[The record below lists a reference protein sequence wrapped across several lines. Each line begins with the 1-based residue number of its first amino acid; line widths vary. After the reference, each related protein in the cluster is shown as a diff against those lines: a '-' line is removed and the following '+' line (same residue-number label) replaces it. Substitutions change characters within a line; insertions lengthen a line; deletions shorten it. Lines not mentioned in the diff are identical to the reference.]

1 MKRRRVAR
9 IVAVAAA
16 SLALLGLPG
25 GMVAQGADPVL
36 FGYGMGATAT
46 SISMLY
52 NQPSF
57 GVPSEPTFEL
67 RKVHS
72 EAFLDSGPAGRGLG
86 SVLWPGPVVG
96 NAPPSL
102 AFETLVFNPT
112 QLSQLDEI
120 ITRFKEEAAAGSEG
134 SPPYPI
140 RAESFFPTPEGKKP
154 ADSFE
159 IGAGIRMASVASE
172 NRVDASS
179 TTGGAGVPL
188 LVRYGSLQSSSASF
202 VDKGV
207 ASTEA
212 VARISDL
219 DILGVIHVEEILTI
233 ARASSDGAA
242 GAVDGV
248 MQIAGLTITD
258 PSTGEV
264 TAITYDAEGLKV
276 RDDVQDPLGAAKEL
290 FANLAE
296 QGISI
301 SLGGPIDLVEGAA
314 ASRSITGLTVRLNAK
329 GMSTLLDGIPGPVG
343 QAIRTELK
351 NPTGG
356 VLGRIYDDEGG
367 LLSPSVGGLIASFF
381 QGDQD
386 LSFVFGSAAVS
397 SNATPQLPEI
407 ELPPP
412 VDIPPVDFGSVGGG
426 EFGGGVISGPPVSG
440 GDGGTRPLAIR
451 PVGAFGIPAG
461 LIALAL
467 ALALAGAVGLR
478 RLADQVF
485 AARLV
490 PVCPLEDQ
498 R

>member
-1 MKRRRVAR
+1 MKRRRLVR
-9 IVAVAAA
+9 VVSVAAA

-25 GMVAQGADPVL
+25 GMVAQGADPEL

-46 SISMLY
+46 SISLLY
-52 NQPSF
+52 NQPTF

-102 AFETLVFNPT
+102 AFETLLFNPT

-120 ITRFKEEAAAGSEG
+120 ITRFKEEAAAGTTG
-134 SPPYPI
+134 SPPYPV
-140 RAESFFPTPEGKKP
+140 RAESSFPPPEGQKP
-154 ADSFE
+154 ANSFD
-159 IGAGIRMASVASE
+159 IGGGVRMASAAAE
-172 NRVDASS
+172 NRVEASS
-179 TTGGAGVPL
+179 TTGGAGFPL
-188 LVRYGSLQSSSASF
+188 LVRYGSLQSNSF
-202 VDKGV
+202 SLVDKGV
-207 ASTEA
+207 ASAEA
-212 VARISDL
+212 VARVSDL
-219 DILGVIHVEEILTI
+219 DILGVVHVEQILTI
-233 ARASSDGAA
+233 AKASSDGEV

-248 MQIAGLTITD
+248 MQIVGMTITD
-258 PSTGEV
+258 PRTDEV
-264 TAITYDAEGLKV
+264 TAVTYDAEGLKV
-276 RDDVQDPLGAAKEL
+276 RDDVHDPLGAAKEL
-290 FANLAE
+290 IANLAE

-329 GMSTLLDGIPGPVG
+329 GMTALLDGIPGPVG

-356 VLGRIYDDEGG
+356 LLGRIYDDEGG
-367 LLSPSVGGLIASFF
+367 LFSPSVGGLIASFF

-386 LSFVFGSAAVS
+386 MSFVFGSAAVS
-397 SNATPQLPEI
+397 SNATGQLPEI

-412 VDIPPVDFGSVGGG
+412 VDIPPVDFGPVGGG
-426 EFGGGVISGPPVSG
+426 DFGGGIISPPGTSNG
-440 GDGGTRPLAIR
+440 GGGTRPLAIR